1 MSRQS
6 VKTAEGQLS
15 PNLKYARW
23 TVKRFTYWAKCLTI
37 DEISRIIALKVLTE
51 KRLQSPAES

>member
-1 MSRQS
+1 M
-6 VKTAEGQLS
+6 KTAEGQLS

-37 DEISRIIALKVLTE
+37 DAISRIIALKVLTE